1 MTGFTTGEPESR
13 DKLIFARACRHAKG
27 RAEALTELNLED
39 KLKVSK
45 STLAIAFFGGLILSA
60 TAARADAVEDFYK
73 GKKISLYV
81 GYTAGGGYDVYA
93 RLLSRH
99 MGRFMPG
106 QPGLVV
112 QNMPGAGSV
121 RLANWLNSVGPKDGT
136 VFGTIARGVAF
147 DPLFGQAGTQFDAT
161 KASWIGSMNDEVSVC
176 VAWHTSGI
184 TKFEDTLTRELVV
197 GGTGGAADTDQFPKV
212 INGVFGTKMRVVVG
226 YPGGNDI
233 NIALERGEVAGRCGW
248 SWSSVVS
255 TRPDWMKDKKISVLV
270 QLSLAKHEDLPD
282 VPLVTDLAKTPEQ
295 KAMLRLVFARQVMG
309 RPFVG
314 PPGIPA
320 DRLAALRKAFLDT
333 QKDAQFLEEANKSM
347 LEITPVP
354 GDKIEELVK
363 EAYATPK
370 PIVDKVAELLK

>member
-1 MTGFTTGEPESR
+1 MTVR
-13 DKLIFARACRHAKG
+13 
-27 RAEALTELNLED
+27 
-39 KLKVSK
+39 
-45 STLAIAFFGGLILSA
+45 AIASA
-60 TAARADAVEDFYK
+60 LAASVLFSAAPAPAQADAVSDFYK
-73 GKKISLYV
+73 GKNVSLYV

-99 MGRFMPG
+99 FGKYMPG
-106 QPGLVV
+106 NPNIVV

-121 RLANWLNSVGPKDGT
+121 RLANWLHAAAPKDGT

-147 DPLFGQAGTQFDAT
+147 DPLFGQAETKLDAT

-184 TKFEDTLTRELVV
+184 KTFEETLTKELVV

-212 INGVFGTKMRVVVG
+212 LNGVFNTKFRVVVG

-233 NIALERGEVAGRCGW
+233 NIAMERGEVSGRCGW
-248 SWSSVVS
+248 SWSSVIS
-255 TRPDWMKDKKISVLV
+255 TRPDWMKDKKVNVLV

-333 QKDAQFLEEANKSM
+333 QKDAQFLEEAKKSL

-354 GDKIEELVK
+354 GEKIEELVK

>member
-1 MTGFTTGEPESR
+1 MNGKAFTFGAS
-13 DKLIFARACRHAKG
+13 LL
-27 RAEALTELNLED
+27 ALT
-39 KLKVSK
+39 
-45 STLAIAFFGGLILSA
+45 A
-60 TAARADAVEDFYK
+60 TAMSAGPARADALADFYK
-73 GKKISLYV
+73 GKNISLYV

-99 MGRFMPG
+99 FGKFMPG
-106 QPGLVV
+106 NPNVVV

-121 RLANWLNSVGPKDGT
+121 RLANWLNAAAPKDGT

-147 DPLFGQAGTQFDAT
+147 DPLFGQAETKLDAT

-176 VAWHTSGI
+176 VSWHTGGI
-184 TKFEDTLTRELVV
+184 KTFEDTLTKELVV

-212 INGVFGTKMRVVVG
+212 LNGVFGTKFRVVVG

-233 NIALERGEVAGRCGW
+233 NIAMERGEVAGRCGW
-248 SWSSVVS
+248 SWSSVIS

-333 QKDAQFLEEANKSM
+333 QKDAKFLEEAKKSL
-347 LEITPVP
+347 LEITPVA
-354 GDKIEELVK
+354 GEKIEELVK